1 MTMECRAV
9 GVIVTLTLGLLA
21 APLTAEAQPQAT
33 IPKIGFLGGRSA
45 SSTGLEALQRNLRA
59 LGYVAGQHIAFESR
73 YADDEPDRLP
83 GLAAELVRLTVDVL
97 VMAGTNE
104 VRAAKHATR
113 TIPIVF
119 ANVADPVADGLVDSL
134 ARPGGNITGFSTILA
149 VLAGKRLEFL
159 LELLKDTV
167 PQLSRVAVLWD
178 PRNVASTQQWK
189 ESQLAARELGLQLY
203 SMEVSRADQYEGAF
217 HEAMKAGSAALA
229 VTLHGRANSHQNR
242 IVDLA
247 TNSRLPAIYARR
259 DFVESGGLMSYGHDQ
274 TEPYRRVASMVDKI
288 LKGTKPADLPVEQ
301 PTTFEL
307 VINLKTAKQLGLTI
321 PPHIL
326 FQADEVIK

>member
-1 MTMECRAV
+1 MTCR
-9 GVIVTLTLGLLA
+9 TLGPIVIFALGFLLVS
-21 APLTAEAQPQAT
+21 LSAEAQPQAT
-33 IPKIGFLGGRSA
+33 IPKIGFLGSRPA
-45 SSTGLEALQRNLRA
+45 SSTGLESLRRNLRA
-59 LGYVAGQHIAFESR
+59 LGYVEGQHIAFEAR
-73 YADDEPDRLP
+73 YADNEPDRLP
-83 GLAAELVRLTVDVL
+83 GLAEELVRLHVDVL

-104 VRAAKHATR
+104 VRAAKHATS

-134 ARPGGNITGFSTILA
+134 ARPGGNITGFSTTLA

-167 PQLSRVAVLWD
+167 PKLSRVAVLWD
-178 PRNVASTQQWK
+178 PRNVASTQQWQ
-189 ESQLAARELGLQLY
+189 ESQLAARELGLQLH
-203 SMEVSRADQYEGAF
+203 SMAVSRADQYEDAF

-229 VTLHGRANSHQNR
+229 VTLHGLANSHQER

-247 TNSRLPAIYARR
+247 TRSRLPAIYARR
-259 DFVESGGLMSYGHDQ
+259 DFVESGGLMSYGHEDA
-274 TEPYRRVASMVDKI
+274 EPYRRVASMVDKI

-307 VINLKTAKQLGLTI
+307 VLNLKTALALGLTI
-321 PPHIL
+321 PPTLL
-326 FQADEVIK
+326 FQADEVIR

>member
-1 MTMECRAV
+1 MGCRAV
-9 GVIVTLTLGLLA
+9 GAIVTLTLSLLA
-21 APLTAEAQPQAT
+21 APLTAAAQQPAT
-33 IPKIGFLGGRSA
+33 IPKIGFLGARSA
-45 SSTGLEALQRNLRA
+45 ASTGLEDLRRNLRA
-59 LGYVAGQHIAFESR
+59 LGYVEGQHIAFEAR
-73 YADDEPDRLP
+73 YADDEPARLP
-83 GLAAELVRLTVDVL
+83 GLAEELVRLHVDVL

-104 VRAAKHATR
+104 VRAAKDATG

-134 ARPGGNITGFSTILA
+134 ARPGGNVTGFSTILA

-159 LELLKDTV
+159 RELLKDTV
-167 PQLSRVAVLWD
+167 PKLSRVAVLWD
-178 PRNVASTQQWK
+178 PRNVAATQQWQ
-189 ESQLAARELGLQLY
+189 ESQRAARDLGLQLH

-229 VTLHGRANSHQNR
+229 VTLHGLANSHQQR

-247 TNSRLPAIYARR
+247 ANSRLPAIYARR
-259 DFVESGGLMSYGHDQ
+259 DFVESGGLLSYGHDQ

-301 PTTFEL
+301 ATKFEL
-307 VINLKTAKQLGLTI
+307 VINLQTAKQLGLTI

>member
-1 MTMECRAV
+1 MIRRTMALL
-9 GVIVTLTLGLLA
+9 ITLTLGFLVAPLA
-21 APLTAEAQPQAT
+21 AKAQQTTT
-33 IPKIGFLGGRSA
+33 ILKIGFLGGRPA
-45 SSTGLEALQRNLRA
+45 SSTGLETLRRNLRA
-59 LGYVAGQHIAFESR
+59 LGYVEGQHIAFEAR

-83 GLAAELVRLTVDVL
+83 GLAAELVHLNVDVL

-134 ARPGGNITGFSTILA
+134 ARPGGNITGFSPLMA

-159 LELLKDTV
+159 QELLKDTV
-167 PQLSRVAVLWD
+167 PKLSRVAVLWD
-178 PRNVASTQQWK
+178 PRNVSSTQQWQ
-189 ESQLAARELGLQLY
+189 ERQLAARNLGLQLH
-203 SMEVSRADQYEGAF
+203 SVAVSRADQYEDAF

-229 VTLHGRANSHQNR
+229 VTLHGLANSHQQR

-259 DFVESGGLMSYGHDQ
+259 DFVESGGLMSYGHDNA
-274 TEPYRRVASMVDKI
+274 EPYRRVASMVDKI

-301 PTTFEL
+301 PTKFEL
-307 VINLKTAKQLGLTI
+307 VLNLKTAQALGLAI
-321 PPHIL
+321 PPTLL
-326 FQADEVIK
+326 FQADEIIR